1 MADMVGT
8 YDVGAL
14 LARVAE
20 LEGEVAV
27 LSRDN
32 GQLSSRAALAER
44 DAAAS
49 EARAQAWERAHES
62 LRADHDALL
71 ADHGALERD
80 YAALR
85 GRYDEVEARLERL
98 VEQARAAARRR
109 WGPSSE
115 ACQGQLP
122 LMLNDAEGFADA
134 TLPEAG
140 PRGAAKGKGKKRGK
154 RQRRV
159 DWSAYETE
167 VVEHDLAD
175 EGKACPACGSPLAPM
190 GYEVTR
196 ELVFVPARVKVVEH
210 RTMKYACAACGAA
223 NRADGGE
230 TPAVIARAEAPEGPL
245 PGSWASASLVAH
257 CVHQKFALGQPIYRL
272 SDDLR
277 RQCALPVTRQTVGSW
292 VTRSTERWLSRVR
305 DAMAEWLR
313 GREVL
318 HVDETG
324 VRVLKEPNRRGGL
337 GRDCYVWLFAAAAA
351 DEHPCYVF
359 EYGPGRGADVPV
371 RFLGDGWSG
380 TVVTDAYDGYNELV
394 RRGARRMSCLVHI
407 RREFLRVIDAAGGRE
422 RCPRDAVSVRAVSRI
437 DLMFALDSLLDGKS
451 PEGRRRGRGEA
462 ATVGF
467 GGRAITTSLAEQMDS
482 FEAFC
487 RERLPEAA
495 PKSLLAKALA
505 NALEQWP
512 YVRNA
517 LEDGRLPLDNNLAER
532 AIRPWCV
539 GRRNWL
545 FCDTPSGAEA
555 SCAAYSVVTT
565 ARACGLDDRRYVEWL
580 LAEMPNGPALRAKGA
595 DASRYLPW
603 SPDVPGS
610 CRATGARFREE
621 LEADGEPV
629 AGPAGI
635 ARQGSD

>member
-175 EGKACPACGSPLAPM
+175 EDKACPACGSPLAPM

-210 RTMKYACAACGAA
+210 RTMKYACRACGAA

-230 TPAVIARAEAPEGPL
+230 TPAVIVRAEAPVGPI

-272 SDDLR
+272 ADDLR
-277 RQCALPVTRQTVGSW
+277 LQCALPVTRQTVGSW
-292 VTRSTERWLSRVR
+292 VTRATERWLSRVR

-313 GREVL
+313 SREGL

-324 VRVLKEPNRRGGL
+324 V
-337 GRDCYVWLFAAAAA
+337 
-351 DEHPCYVF
+351 
-359 EYGPGRGADVPV
+359 
-371 RFLGDGWSG
+371 
-380 TVVTDAYDGYNELV
+380 
-394 RRGARRMSCLVHI
+394 
-407 RREFLRVIDAAGGRE
+407 
-422 RCPRDAVSVRAVSRI
+422 
-437 DLMFALDSLLDGKS
+437 
-451 PEGRRRGRGEA
+451 
-462 ATVGF
+462 
-467 GGRAITTSLAEQMDS
+467 
-482 FEAFC
+482 
-487 RERLPEAA
+487 
-495 PKSLLAKALA
+495 
-505 NALEQWP
+505 
-512 YVRNA
+512 
-517 LEDGRLPLDNNLAER
+517 
-532 AIRPWCV
+532 
-539 GRRNWL
+539 
-545 FCDTPSGAEA
+545 
-555 SCAAYSVVTT
+555 
-565 ARACGLDDRRYVEWL
+565 
-580 LAEMPNGPALRAKGA
+580 
-595 DASRYLPW
+595 
-603 SPDVPGS
+603 
-610 CRATGARFREE
+610 
-621 LEADGEPV
+621 
-629 AGPAGI
+629 
-635 ARQGSD
+635 

>member
-1 MADMVGT
+1 MGDTIGT

-32 GQLSSRAALAER
+32 GQLSERVAAAER

-49 EARAQAWERAHES
+49 EARAQAWERAHGELEGRYGE
-62 LRADHDALL
+62 LRA
-71 ADHGALERD
+71 
-80 YAALR
+80 
-85 GRYDEVEARLERL
+85 RYDEVEARLERL
-98 VEQARAAARRR
+98 VEQMRLAARRR

-115 ACQGQLP
+115 ACRGQLP
-122 LMLNDAEGFADA
+122 LLLNDAEGFADA
-134 TLPEAG
+134 TLPEASPG
-140 PRGAAKGKGKKRGK
+140 RRGKRGGR

-175 EGKACPACGSPLAPM
+175 GGGACPACGSALVPM
-190 GYEVTR
+190 GWEVTR
-196 ELVFVPARVKVVEH
+196 ELAFVPARVKVVEH
-210 RTMKYACAACGAA
+210 RTMKYACAACNAA

-230 TPAVIARAEAPEGPL
+230 TAAVIVRAQAPEGPI

-272 SDDLR
+272 AGDLR

-313 GREVL
+313 SREVL

-324 VRVLKEPNRRGGL
+324 VRVLKEPNRKGGL

-359 EYGPGRGADVPV
+359 EYGPGRGSDVPV
-371 RFLGDGWSG
+371 RFLGAGWPG
-380 TVVTDAYDGYNELV
+380 AVVTDAYDGYNELV

-407 RREFLRVIDAAGGRE
+407 RREFLRVIDAAGGRD
-422 RCPRDAVSVRAVSRI
+422 RCPEDAVSVRAVSRI
-437 DLMFALDSLLDGKS
+437 DLMFALDSLLDGEP
-451 PEGRRRGRGEA
+451 PEGRRRGRNEA
-462 ATVGF
+462 ATLEF
-467 GGRAITTSLAEQMDS
+467 GGRTLTTSLAEQMGA
-482 FEAFC
+482 FERFC
-487 RERLPEAA
+487 RDRLPEAA
-495 PKSLLAKALA
+495 PGSLLANALA
-505 NALEQWP
+505 NAIEQWP

-517 LEDGRLPLDNNLAER
+517 LEDGRLPLENNLAER

-565 ARACGLDDRRYVEWL
+565 ARACGLDDRKYVEWL
-580 LAEMPNGPALRAKGA
+580 LAEMPNDPALRAGDA
-595 DASRYLPW
+595 DVSRYLPW
-603 SPDVPGS
+603 SPDVPES
-610 CRATGARFREE
+610 CRATGAHFREE
-621 LEADGEPV
+621 LEAAGEPV
-629 AGPAGI
+629 VGLAETEV
-635 ARQGSD
+635 QGSD

>member
-1 MADMVGT
+1 MGNTLGT
-8 YDVGAL
+8 YDVDAL

-32 GQLSSRAALAER
+32 GQLSGRVAAAES

-62 LRADHDALL
+62 LRADHDAL
-71 ADHGALERD
+71 ERD
-80 YAALR
+80 YAALK

-98 VEQARAAARRR
+98 VEQMRLAARRQ

-115 ACQGQLP
+115 ACRGQLP
-122 LMLNDAEGFADA
+122 LLLNDAEGFADA
-134 TLPEAG
+134 TLPEPAPG
-140 PRGAAKGKGKKRGK
+140 RRRGK
-154 RQRRV
+154 AGRRQRRV

-175 EGKACPACGSPLAPM
+175 ADRACPACGSALVPM

-196 ELVFVPARVKVVEH
+196 ELVFVPARVRVVEH
-210 RTMKYACAACGAA
+210 RTMKYVCPSCSAA

-230 TPAVIARAEAPEGPL
+230 TPAVVARAEAPEGPL

-272 SDDLR
+272 ADDLR
-277 RQCALPVTRQTVGSW
+277 LQCALPVTRQTVGSW
-292 VTRSTERWLSRVR
+292 VTRATERWLSRVR

-324 VRVLKEPNRRGGL
+324 VLVLKEPNGRGGL
-337 GRDCYVWLFAAAAA
+337 GRDCYVWLFAGAAA
-351 DEHPCYVF
+351 DDHPCYVF
-359 EYGPGRGADVPV
+359 EYGPGRGSDVPV
-371 RFLGDGWSG
+371 RLLGPGWSG

-407 RREFLRVIDAAGGRE
+407 RREFLRVVDAAGGPR
-422 RCPRDAVSVRAVSRI
+422 RCPADAVSMQAVSRI

-462 ATVGF
+462 ATLEF
-467 GGRAITTSLAEQMDS
+467 GGRTLTTSLAEQMGS

-487 RERLPEAA
+487 RDRLPEAA
-495 PKSLLAKALA
+495 PGSLLAKALA
-505 NALEQWP
+505 NAIEQWP

-517 LEDGRLPLDNNLAER
+517 LADGRLPLDNNLAER

-565 ARACGLDDRRYVEWL
+565 ARACGLDDRSYVEWL
-580 LAEMPNGPALRAKGA
+580 LSEMPNDPALRAGGA
-595 DASRYLPW
+595 DVSRYLPW
-603 SPDVPGS
+603 SPDVPES
-610 CRATGARFREE
+610 CRATGAHFREE
-621 LEADGEPV
+621 LEAAGEPV
-629 AGPAGI
+629 ASLAGI
-635 ARQGSD
+635 AGQGPD

>member
-1 MADMVGT
+1 MEGTVAT
-8 YDVGAL
+8 YDVEAL

-32 GQLSSRAALAER
+32 AQLSSRAASAER
-44 DAAAS
+44 EAASS
-49 EARAQAWERAHES
+49 EARAQEWRRAHES
-62 LRADHDALL
+62 LRAGHA
-71 ADHGALERD
+71 ALERD
-80 YAALR
+80 YAALKE
-85 GRYDEVEARLERL
+85 RYDEVEARLERIVDQMRL
-98 VEQARAAARRR
+98 AARRR

-122 LMLNDAEGFADA
+122 LLLNDAEGFADA
-134 TLPEAG
+134 TLPEAA
-140 PRGAAKGKGKKRGK
+140 PRRGRGKRGR

-175 EGKACPACGSPLAPM
+175 EDKSCPACGSALAPM
-190 GYEVTR
+190 GYDVTR

-210 RTMKYACAACGAA
+210 RTMKYVCPSCSAA
-223 NRADGGE
+223 NQADGGE
-230 TPAVIARAEAPEGPL
+230 TPAVVARAEAPEGPL
-245 PGSWASASLVAH
+245 AGSWASASVVAH

-272 SDDLR
+272 ADDLG

-292 VTRSTERWLSRVR
+292 VARATERWLSRVR

-324 VRVLKEPNRRGGL
+324 VRVLKEPNRKGGL
-337 GRDCYVWLFAAAAA
+337 GRDCYVWLFASAAA
-351 DEHPCYVF
+351 DDHPCYVF
-359 EYGPGRGADVPV
+359 EYGPGRGSDVPV
-371 RFLGDGWSG
+371 RFLGAGWPG

-394 RRGARRMSCLVHI
+394 RLGAGRMSCLVHI
-407 RREFLRVIDAAGGRE
+407 RREFLRAIDAAGGRA
-422 RCPRDAVSVRAVSRI
+422 RCPKDAVSMQAVSRI
-437 DLMFALDSLLDGKS
+437 DLMFALDSLLDGMS
-451 PEGRRRGRGEA
+451 PEDRRRGRNEA
-462 ATVGF
+462 AAIDF
-467 GGRAITTSLAEQMDS
+467 GGRTLETSLAEQMDA
-482 FEAFC
+482 FERFC
-487 RERLPEAA
+487 GERLPEAA

-512 YVRNA
+512 YVRSA
-517 LEDGRLPLDNNLAER
+517 LADGRLPLENNLAER

-545 FCDTPSGAEA
+545 FCDTPKGAAA

-580 LAEMPNGPALRAKGA
+580 LSEMPNDPGLRAKGG
-595 DASRYLPW
+595 DVSRYLPW
-603 SPDVPGS
+603 SDDVPAA
-610 CRATGARFREE
+610 CRATGAHFRQGLEE
-621 LEADGEPV
+621 AGEPV
-629 AGPAGI
+629 IELPKPGE
-635 ARQGSD
+635 Q

>member
-1 MADMVGT
+1 MGETLGT

-32 GQLSSRAALAER
+32 GQLSGRVAAAER

-49 EARAQAWERAHES
+49 EAAAQEWRRAHES
-62 LRADHDALL
+62 LRAEHDALL
-71 ADHGALERD
+71 ADRDALERD

-98 VEQARAAARRR
+98 VEQMRLAAKRQ

-122 LMLNDAEGFADA
+122 LLANDAEGFADA
-134 TLPEAG
+134 TLPEAA
-140 PRGAAKGKGKKRGK
+140 PKRRGKRGK
-154 RQRRV
+154 RQRRI

-175 EGKACPACGSPLAPM
+175 GGGACPACGSALAPM
-190 GYEVTR
+190 GWEVTR

-210 RTMKYACAACGAA
+210 RAMKYVCPSCSAA

-230 TPAVIARAEAPEGPL
+230 TAAVIARAQAPEGPI

-272 SDDLR
+272 AGDLR
-277 RQCALPVTRQTVGSW
+277 LQCALPVTRQTVGAW
-292 VTRSTERWLSRVR
+292 VTRATGRWLSRVR

-313 GREVL
+313 SREVL

-324 VRVLKEPNRRGGL
+324 VRVLKEPNRKGGA
-337 GRDCYVWLFAAAAA
+337 GRDCYVWLFAAAEC

-359 EYGPGRGADVPV
+359 EYGPGRGSDVPV
-371 RFLGDGWSG
+371 RFLGAGWPG

-394 RRGARRMSCLVHI
+394 RLGARRMSCLVHI
-407 RREFLRVIDAAGGRE
+407 RRAFLRVVDAAGGPG
-422 RCPRDAVSVRAVSRI
+422 RCPGDAVSVQAVSRI
-437 DLMFALDSLLDGKS
+437 DLMFALDSLLDGRP
-451 PEGRRRGRGEA
+451 PEARRRGRCEA
-462 ATVGF
+462 ATVEL
-467 GGRAITTSLAEQMDS
+467 GGRTLTTSLAEQMDS

-487 RERLPEAA
+487 RDRLPEAA
-495 PKSLLAKALA
+495 PGSLLARALA
-505 NALEQWP
+505 NAIEQWP

-517 LEDGRLPLDNNLAER
+517 LGDGRLPLENNLAER

-580 LAEMPNGPALRAKGA
+580 LSEMPNDPALRAGDA

-603 SPDVPGS
+603 SPEVPES
-610 CRATGARFREE
+610 CRATGGHFLEE
-621 LEADGEPV
+621 LGAAGEPV
-629 AGPAGI
+629 VDLAGI
-635 ARQGSD
+635 AGRGSD